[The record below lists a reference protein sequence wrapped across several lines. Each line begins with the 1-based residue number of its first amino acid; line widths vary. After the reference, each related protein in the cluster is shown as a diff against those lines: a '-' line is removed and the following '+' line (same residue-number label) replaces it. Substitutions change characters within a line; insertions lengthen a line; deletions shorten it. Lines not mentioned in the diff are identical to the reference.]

1 LTKYSDL
8 PPICKGYLL
17 NYHFWRQRYTKR
29 NSWLKSYLFAMEA
42 RSNEERF
49 WPSQVKIGYIPTG
62 IYRENQFQKD
72 ELKKFRLMKKN
83 HIRNIAIISHVD
95 HGKTTLLNAMLKQT
109 GVFRVNQAVEDRVMD
124 SLDLEKERG
133 ITIMA
138 KNTAIDYNGV
148 KINIVDTPGHA
159 DFGGEVERSL
169 NMVDGAI
176 LLVDASEGP
185 LPQTRFVL
193 KKALALHL
201 PIILIINKIDRA
213 DARIEEVIN
222 DTYDLFID
230 LGAGENQIE
239 FPILYTNAKIGVS
252 HKKRGD
258 DSTDLR
264 PLLQTIIEYIPAP
277 RGNDEDIPQFLVT
290 NLDYDPYV
298 GQIALGRLQSG
309 KLEMNSNYSLCTK
322 EKIVPGIK
330 FTALYTFYGLTK
342 KAVTSVESG
351 DIIALS
357 GVENVSIGDTISSMT
372 DPRPLPRLQ
381 VDEPTV
387 SMMFYVN
394 DSPFAGTE
402 GKYLTSRHLLERLE
416 KEALRNVAIKIKKL
430 DRTDAFEVCGRG
442 ELQMAV
448 LIETMR
454 REGYEL
460 MVSRPQVITKEQ
472 KGKTL
477 EPVERLFLDIPEE
490 FVGKITEKLSVR
502 KGRMESL
509 VNKGS
514 GRVSM
519 EFLIPSRGLIGFRSQ
534 FLTDT
539 KGGGVMNSLLEDYSP
554 WFGPIPQRMTGA
566 LVADRSGRVT
576 SYASF
581 AMEDR
586 GEMIV
591 EIGTEVYAGMIVGER
606 NRSSDLNVNI
616 IKEKKLTNMRA
627 STSDTTIILRPPRI
641 LSLDQAIEFI
651 AEDELV
657 EITPKSVRLR
667 KMELDA
673 ARRQQ
678 KSRKDD

>member
-1 LTKYSDL
+1 
-8 PPICKGYLL
+8 
-17 NYHFWRQRYTKR
+17 
-29 NSWLKSYLFAMEA
+29 
-42 RSNEERF
+42 
-49 WPSQVKIGYIPTG
+49 
-62 IYRENQFQKD
+62 
-72 ELKKFRLMKKN
+72 MKKN
-83 HIRNIAIISHVD
+83 HLRNIAIISHVD

-109 GVFRVNQAVEDRVMD
+109 GVFHANRVVEDRVMD
-124 SLDLEKERG
+124 SMDLERERG

-138 KNTAIDYNGV
+138 KNTAVNYNGV

-193 KKALALHL
+193 KKALGLHL
-201 PIILIINKIDRA
+201 PIILVINKIDRS

-222 DTYDLFID
+222 ETYDLFID
-230 LGAGENQIE
+230 LGAEENQIE
-239 FPILYTNAKIGVS
+239 FPILYTNAKIGIS
-252 HKKRGD
+252 HKKLGD
-258 DSTDLR
+258 DSTDLSS
-264 PLLQTIIEYIPAP
+264 LLQTIIEYMPP
-277 RGNDEDIPQFLVT
+277 PTGNDEDIPQFLVT

-298 GQIALGRLQSG
+298 GQIAVGRLQSG
-309 KLEMNSNYSLCTK
+309 RLEMNNNYSLCAID
-322 EKIVPGIK
+322 KIIPGVK

-342 KAVTSVESG
+342 KQTDTVESG
-351 DIIALS
+351 DIIALA
-357 GVENVSIGDTISSMT
+357 GVDNVKIGDTISSFT
-372 DPRPLPRLQ
+372 DPKPLPRLL

-394 DSPFAGTE
+394 DGPFAGKE

-416 KEALRNVAIKIKKL
+416 REALRNVAIKIKKTE
-430 DRTDAFEVCGRG
+430 RTDAFEVCGRG

-460 MVSRPQVITKEQ
+460 MVSRPRVITREI
-472 KGKTL
+472 KGKTY

-490 FVGKITEKLSVR
+490 FVGRITEKLSIR

-539 KGGGVMNSLLEDYSP
+539 KGGGVMNSLLEDYAP
-554 WFGPIPQRMTGA
+554 WAGAIPQRLSGV
-566 LVADRSGRVT
+566 LVADRPGRVT
-576 SYASF
+576 SYASY

-627 STSDTTIILRPPRI
+627 STSDATVILRPPHV

-673 ARRQQ
+673 TKRQM
-678 KSRKDD
+678 KSRKEE